1 LRSVVRPLA
10 ERIEELEQ
18 LDSVGEALKSL
29 VDRYVPPRT
38 EVKDLLSGTWLGH
51 PLHPVLTDVVL
62 GAWTSS
68 FLLDLIPGRRTRKAS
83 DRLVDIGILA
93 AAPTALAGLS
103 DWTDVWGRPR
113 RVGLV
118 HASAN
123 VVALY
128 LYVRS
133 SVARKRGR
141 RLRGWWLSMTGFGVI
156 TTSAYLGG
164 HLSFSRGIGVDHTAF
179 DEGPTDWQPVIA
191 DADLSEGS
199 PTPVT
204 VGAVPLLLVRRGPTI
219 YAISN
224 RCNHRGCWL
233 HEGDFSHETSVVC
246 PCHGS
251 TFSLVDG
258 ALLHGPATAPQ
269 PAYLTRV
276 RDGKVEV
283 RLAHA

>member
-1 LRSVVRPLA
+1 VIRPLA
-10 ERIEELEQ
+10 ERIEELQQ
-18 LDSVGEALKSL
+18 LDGAGEALKSL
-29 VDRYVPPRT
+29 VDRYVHPRT

-83 DRLVDIGILA
+83 NRLVDIGILA

-103 DWTDVWGRPR
+103 DWADTWGRTR

-141 RLRGWWLSMTGFGVI
+141 RLRGRWLSIAGFGVV

-164 HLSFSRGIGVDHTAF
+164 HLSFGKGIGVDQTAF
-179 DEGPTDWQPVIA
+179 DEGPTDWQAAIA
-191 DADLSEGS
+191 DADLPEGA

-204 VGAVPLLLVRRGPTI
+204 VGGVEVLLVRRGATI
-219 YAISN
+219 HAISD
-224 RCNHRGCWL
+224 RCNHRGCSL
-233 HEGDFSHETSVVC
+233 HEGDFSHEPVVVC

-251 TFSLVDG
+251 TFSLEDG

-276 RDGKVEV
+276 RDGQVEV